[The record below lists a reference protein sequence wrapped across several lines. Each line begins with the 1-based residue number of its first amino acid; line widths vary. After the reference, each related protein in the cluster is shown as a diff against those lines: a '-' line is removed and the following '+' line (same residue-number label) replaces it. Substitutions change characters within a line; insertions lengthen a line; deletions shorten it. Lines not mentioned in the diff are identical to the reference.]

1 MAKKITAWSRDEK
14 SQIEEQV
21 YHRLDVH
28 LRCSIRVAHLKLKN
42 KQTKKLM
49 NLSSICPQMNST
61 EFHNCDQ
68 QPYNGIT
75 ELDLWIE
82 LVQFGL
88 NGPT

>member
-1 MAKKITAWSRDEK
+1 
-14 SQIEEQV
+14 
-21 YHRLDVH
+21 
-28 LRCSIRVAHLKLKN
+28 
-42 KQTKKLM
+42 M
-49 NLSSICPQMNST
+49 NFSSICPQMNST

>member
-1 MAKKITAWSRDEK
+1 
-14 SQIEEQV
+14 
-21 YHRLDVH
+21 
-28 LRCSIRVAHLKLKN
+28 
-42 KQTKKLM
+42 
-49 NLSSICPQMNST
+49 MNST
-61 EFHNCDQ
+61 EFHNCDK